1 MRFPKIK
8 SDEDPAPDQDPLSQ
22 YSAPTVRRP
31 VDRGGSPPLDDR
43 AAAPQRTSDTQVG
56 SDFATRQVQRR
67 LRQTGGAR
75 VYQQRI
81 GEMARKMDNRQ
92 LFLILGALGLA
103 LLALLAVRALRRSD
117 TSSGIATGAGTETT
131 ADAETDATAGVGLP
145 AVGAIVTADAGSL
158 ENGGAASGGASQTA
172 APAGAGGEGGR
183 TFVVSG
189 TGTSGLFLRADHST
203 SSQTLATLPDGTK
216 VEVTGPDFQD
226 GSRTW
231 KKVKTDKGEGW
242 VASDFLVAA
251 P

>member
-8 SDEDPAPDQDPLSQ
+8 SNEDPAPDQDPLSQ

-43 AAAPQRTSDTQVG
+43 TGIPPRTSDTQVG
-56 SDFATRQVQRR
+56 SDFATRQMQRR
-67 LRQTGGAR
+67 LRQSGGAR

-92 LFLILGALGLA
+92 LFLILGALALA
-103 LLALLAVRALRRSD
+103 LLALLLIRGLQRSN
-117 TSSGIATGAGTETT
+117 TSSGIATGAGAETT
-131 ADAETDATAGVGLP
+131 AEVETNATAGLDLP
-145 AVGAIVTADAGSL
+145 APGAIVTAGAGSL
-158 ENGGAASGGASQTA
+158 DNGGAAGGGASQTA
-172 APAGAGGEGGR
+172 APGGAGAEGGQ

-189 TGTSGLFLRADHST
+189 TGTSGLFLREDHST
-203 SSQTLATLPDGTK
+203 SSQTIATLPDGTK
-216 VEVTGPDFQD
+216 VEVIGPDFQD

-231 KKVKTDKGEGW
+231 KNVKTDKGEGW

>member
-1 MRFPKIK
+1 MRFPKIR

-31 VDRGGSPPLDDR
+31 VDRGGSPPQDDR
-43 AAAPQRTSDTQVG
+43 SGVPPRTSDTQVG

-67 LRQTGGAR
+67 LRQSGGAR

-81 GEMARKMDNRQ
+81 GEMARKVDNRQ
-92 LFLILGALGLA
+92 LFLILGALGLL
-103 LLALLAVRALRRSD
+103 LLALLAIRALQRSS
-117 TSSGIATGAGTETT
+117 TSSGIATGAGAETT
-131 ADAETDATAGVGLP
+131 AQAETDATAGLDLAAP
-145 AVGAIVTADAGSL
+145 GAIVTADAGSL
-158 ENGGAASGGASQTA
+158 DNGGAAGGGASQTA
-172 APAGAGGEGGR
+172 APAGAEGGQ

-189 TGTSGLFLRADHST
+189 TGTSGLFLREDHST
-203 SSQTLATLPDGTK
+203 SSQTIATLPDGTK
-216 VEVTGPDFQD
+216 VEVIGPDFQD

-231 KKVKTDKGEGW
+231 KNVKTDKGEGW